1 MNGKND
7 NRQIILITG
16 SNGFLGRRLIK
27 EFSGLPY
34 RVIATSLSDNKISDL
49 PKNTIFIKLN
59 IADKEEVNH
68 IFDEYKPSF
77 VINAG
82 AVTNVEA
89 CEKDKDFAY
98 AINVDAVLNIAE
110 QAKKYESLVVQLST
124 DFVFDGQNGPYK
136 ESDKRCPVNEYGRTK
151 ALSEEKLE
159 ESGCDYAILRTI
171 LVYGNSDDPDRGN
184 FVLWVKKMLSE
195 GNEIKVV
202 NNHWRM
208 PTFINDLAEACRL
221 VVEKKAKGIFNI
233 SGEEEYSIEEFARKI
248 AQFYHLDESLITAIS
263 SEDIGQDKNRPVRTG
278 FDLSHTKEQLGYRP
292 KSLTEALTIM
302 EKEVAK

>member
-7 NRQIILITG
+7 NLQIILITG

-27 EFSGLPY
+27 EFSGLHY
-34 RVIATSLSDNKISDL
+34 KVIATSLSENKISDL
-49 PKNTIFIKLN
+49 PENTTFRKLN
-59 IADKEEVNH
+59 IADKEEVNN
-68 IFDEYKPSF
+68 IFNEYKPSF

-82 AVTNVEA
+82 AVTNVEG

-98 AINVDAVLNIAE
+98 AINVGAVVNIAE
-110 QAKKYESLVVQLST
+110 QAKKHKSLVIQLST

-136 ESDKRCPVNEYGRTK
+136 EDDKKCPVNEYGRTK

-159 ESGCDYAILRTI
+159 EAGCDYAILRTI
-171 LVYGNSDDPDRGN
+171 LVYGNSDDPARGN
-184 FVLWVKKMLSE
+184 FVLWVRKMLSE

-208 PTFINDLAEACRL
+208 PTFINDLAVACRQ
-221 VVEKKAKGIFNI
+221 VVEKKARGIFNI

-278 FDLSHTKEQLGYRP
+278 FDLSRAKEQLGYRP
-292 KSLTEALTIM
+292 KSLVEALIIM
-302 EKEVAK
+302 ENEVGK